1 MLSNNFVWN
10 FKPQGKRD
18 VGSLKIFSTH
28 VASTLLEFINDY
40 VLFFQQVLRLLSG
53 DSEDH
58 AVLLCCFLMHLGKK
72 AWLLL
77 GVGIPHGPTAYVLTR
92 EEEQHNLSSY
102 WLWDPA
108 SGQKYSI
115 QDSFCPLQKV
125 FCLIN
130 DENVSVCYCYY

>member
-1 MLSNNFVWN
+1 
-10 FKPQGKRD
+10 
-18 VGSLKIFSTH
+18 
-28 VASTLLEFINDY
+28 
-40 VLFFQQVLRLLSG
+40 
-53 DSEDH
+53 
-58 AVLLCCFLMHLGKK
+58 MHLGKK

-92 EEEQHNLSSY
+92 EGEQRNFTY

-125 FCLIN
+125 FCLIS
-130 DENVSVCYCYY
+130 DENVSVLFSCS

>member
-1 MLSNNFVWN
+1 M
-10 FKPQGKRD
+10 
-18 VGSLKIFSTH
+18 
-28 VASTLLEFINDY
+28 Y
-40 VLFFQQVLRLLSG
+40 
-53 DSEDH
+53 
-58 AVLLCCFLMHLGKK
+58 LGKT

-92 EEEQHNLSSY
+92 DEEQHNVSY

-130 DENVSVCYCYY
+130 DENVSICFFVPDSSEYVKYSWAANKGCSPPCY

>member
-1 MLSNNFVWN
+1 M
-10 FKPQGKRD
+10 
-18 VGSLKIFSTH
+18 H
-28 VASTLLEFINDY
+28 
-40 VLFFQQVLRLLSG
+40 LLSG

-92 EEEQHNLSSY
+92 EEEQQKFSY

-125 FCLIN
+125 FCLVN
-130 DENVSVCYCYY
+130 DENVSVCSPHSDTSECVE

>member
-1 MLSNNFVWN
+1 L
-10 FKPQGKRD
+10 
-18 VGSLKIFSTH
+18 
-28 VASTLLEFINDY
+28 
-40 VLFFQQVLRLLSG
+40 QQVLRLLSG

-58 AVLLCCFLMHLGKK
+58 AVLLCCFLMYLGKK

-92 EEEQHNLSSY
+92 EEEQHSFNY

-108 SGQKYSI
+108 SGHKYSI

-130 DENVSVCYCYY
+130 DENVSVCSAFPVSDPHRHVE